1 MALGNRIKDSDSR
14 TFCLISDGE
23 LQEGQIWEAAMAA
36 GHYKLGSLIVL
47 VDNNRMQADGATADV
62 MTVEPVPEKFAAF
75 GFRAERVDANDLPA
89 LRAALERTRVSDGR
103 PQVLVC
109 ETLPG
114 KGAASLEAYEKV
126 HYVRAAESV
135 WLQALA
141 ELK

>member
-1 MALGNRIKDSDSR
+1 
-14 TFCLISDGE
+14 
-23 LQEGQIWEAAMAA
+23 MAA